1 MILEVIPKALYSL
14 PNLRPLL
21 FDGHSSVL
29 HKTLNRSLLQKE
41 KYISTALIVY
51 IVRGR
56 QIIETPDQSRTT
68 VPENHMLFLPKDLYL
83 VSDYVPDDGGKFEA
97 ILFFLDDRIIEK
109 YLRSSAPD
117 YHHNTSDARSLFTTP
132 ANTQILSFIDSL
144 KRVYGDYH
152 ESHALLEIKL
162 LELLHLLAIQDRSH
176 SFLNALTH
184 FSKPVGKRD
193 IRSFMEEYYTRNLK
207 LDDYAQLT
215 GRSLSTFIREFKQTY
230 NTTPNQ
236 WIIEKRLERAR
247 ELLTGKNLSVTEAAL
262 EVGYDNVSYF
272 IRAFKKK
279 YGVTP
284 KQEQGLGIA

>member
-29 HKTLNRSLLQKE
+29 HKTLSRSLLQKE

-56 QIIETPDQSRTT
+56 QIIENPDHSRTT
-68 VPENHMLFLPKDLYL
+68 VPENHILFLPKDLYL

-117 YHHNTSDARSLFTTP
+117 YHHTTAEARSLFTTP
-132 ANTQILSFIDSL
+132 ANTQVLSFIDSL

-184 FSKPVGKRD
+184 FSKPGGKRD

-215 GRSLSTFIREFKQTY
+215 GRSLSTFIRDFKQTY

-236 WIIEKRLERAR
+236 WIIEKRLEKAR
-247 ELLTGKNLSVTEAAL
+247 ELLTGRNLSVTEAAL

>member
-41 KYISTALIVY
+41 KYITTALIVY

-56 QIIETPDQSRTT
+56 QIIENPDYSRTT

-109 YLRSSAPD
+109 YLQSSAPD
-117 YHHNTSDARSLFTTP
+117 YYHTTSEARSLFTTP

-144 KRVYGDYH
+144 KRVYSDYH

-176 SFLNALTH
+176 SFLNALTN
-184 FSKPVGKRD
+184 FSKPGGKRD

-215 GRSLSTFIREFKQTY
+215 GRSLSTFIRDFKQTY

-236 WIIEKRLERAR
+236 WIIEKRLEKAR
-247 ELLTGKNLSVTEAAL
+247 ELLTGRNLSVTEAAL

-284 KQEQGLGIA
+284 KQEQSLGIA

>member
-1 MILEVIPKALYSL
+1 MILEVIPKALYPL

-29 HKTLNRSLLQKE
+29 HKTLSRSLLQKE

-56 QIIETPDQSRTT
+56 QIIENPDHSRTT

-109 YLRSSAPD
+109 YLRSSVPD
-117 YHHNTSDARSLFTTP
+117 YHPTTPDARSLFTTP

-162 LELLHLLAIQDRSH
+162 LELLHLLAIKDRSH
-176 SFLNALTH
+176 SFLNALTN
-184 FSKPVGKRD
+184 FSKPGGKRD
-193 IRSFMEEYYTRNLK
+193 IHSFMEEYYTRNLK

-215 GRSLSTFIREFKQTY
+215 GRSLSTFIRDFKQTY

-236 WIIEKRLERAR
+236 WIIEKRLEKAR
-247 ELLTGKNLSVTEAAL
+247 QLLTDTNLSVTEAAL

-284 KQEQGLGIA
+284 KQEQSLGIA